1 MSNLSLN
8 DPSLLETRG
17 YVNGQWVSGASTFA
31 VTAKAGWATRTG
43 KERAGILRKW
53 FDLLVANADD
63 LATILTAEM
72 GKPWAEARG
81 EIMYGAGFIEW
92 FAEEA
97 KRVYGDVIPGH
108 QRDKRIVVLK
118 QPIGVVGSIT
128 PWNFPRG
135 TDPAVRACNGCFGRS
150 GGHPGGCL

>member
-1 MSNLSLN
+1 MTNLNLN

-17 YVNGQWVSGASTFA
+17 YVNGQWIEKDETFA
-31 VTAKAGWATRTG
+31 VMNPATGEAIANVADLSVADTTSAIDAAYAAKPDWASWTG
-43 KERAGILRKW
+43 KERAAVLRKW
-53 FDLLVANADD
+53 YDLIVANADD

-81 EIMYGAGFIEW
+81 EILYGAGFIEW
-92 FAEEA
+92 FGEEA

-108 QRDKRIVVLK
+108 QRDKRIVILK

-128 PWNFPRG
+128 P
-135 TDPAVRACNGCFGRS
+135 
-150 GGHPGGCL
+150 